1 MYVFHMYIA
10 SSWNTTVLVSYCLST
25 LVDVSSHFKIHFPLL
40 ILKSLYVARIVS
52 EFLNLV
58 VWEILFIF
66 VIAYLI
72 QFLKMSNSM
81 SSFKAPTWCKFFLE
95 NKQLQ

>member
-1 MYVFHMYIA
+1 MYIA
-10 SSWNTTVLVSYCLST
+10 SSWSTTVLVSYCLST
-25 LVDVSSHFKIHFPLL
+25 LVDVSLPHFKIQFPLL

-58 VWEILFIF
+58 VWEILFVF
-66 VIAYLI
+66 VIASLI
-72 QFLKMSNSM
+72 QFWKMSNSM